1 MITREMI
8 KNGFNNGLISLE
20 NEFDGCIGLCCRIGD
35 NVFYFETDNKAMYYT
50 KEKYLQTYTMEEI
63 IDKLYDVLQDV
74 EHAEVYGLDC
84 EELGYY
90 EGVLKSL

>member
-1 MITREMI
+1 MRLLSA
-8 KNGFNNGLISLE
+8 NNGSLTPLQMIE
-20 NEFDGCIGLCCRIGD
+20 YIE
-35 NVFYFETDNKAMYYT
+35 VDNKMAYIESIER
-50 KEKYLQTYTMEEI
+50 KKIREEI

>member
-1 MITREMI
+1 M
-8 KNGFNNGLISLE
+8 
-20 NEFDGCIGLCCRIGD
+20 CRKTPCFSCGECQ
-35 NVFYFETDNKAMYYT
+35 FETDNKAMYYT

-74 EHAEVYGLDC
+74 EHAEVNGLDC